1 MGGPDMAP
9 QTPQR
14 SEHPGEAVA
23 LLDTPTGSSL
33 VTVRARALPA
43 QPLVGEASEGP
54 DEAPSDCVDQEPT
67 AARGGDEPRSREPRD
82 DAHPGS
88 PHAHHPH
95 AAPAAPGSLE
105 PRGVPEHVARLGTG
119 RAEGEHTSP
128 SVQDHGTMPRVPF
141 ERSGVLQR
149 ALVDEQVVRPGAPG
163 ELEADPLYRAVA
175 ETRLSA
181 AATEG
186 SSASI
191 EASTTN
197 VATRVRH
204 GVAPLTKAHTPDARA
219 PAAKTRAEAPR
230 SGWNSA
236 NDGSGAAWPAAAL
249 LRVAMSAAPRTD
261 SRKSRPSLAQRSAQA
276 SASAAKT
283 PA

>member
-43 QPLVGEASEGP
+43 QPLVGEASEGAV
-54 DEAPSDCVDQEPT
+54 EAPSDSVDPEPT
-67 AARGGDEPRSREPRD
+67 ATRGGDEPRSREPRD
-82 DAHPGS
+82 DARPGS

-128 SVQDHGTMPRVPF
+128 SVQDT
-141 ERSGVLQR
+141 ERCPEYHSSAPEFSSGPSWTSRSSGR
-149 ALVDEQVVRPGAPG
+149 ARRASSRPIPWTA
-163 ELEADPLYRAVA
+163 RWA

-197 VATRVRH
+197 VATRVRR
-204 GVAPLTKAHTPDARA
+204 GVAPLTKAHAPDARA

-236 NDGSGAAWPAAAL
+236 NDGSGAAW
-249 LRVAMSAAPRTD
+249 
-261 SRKSRPSLAQRSAQA
+261 
-276 SASAAKT
+276 
-283 PA
+283 